1 MKYEIQISIVTV
13 CRNPG
18 ECLRAT
24 IESVANQSYKNI
36 QYIIID
42 GNSSDGTK
50 ELVEEYGKNVDVF
63 ISEKDNGIYDAMN
76 KGISL
81 ATGELIG
88 IINAG
93 DTYNSDAV
101 KQVVDMRVQ
110 TTQEEAIFYGGINK
124 VDIDRRVVR
133 VLDPVIKLEGLE
145 KDMVLFH
152 PSIFIPRIV
161 YNAYGKYSDLF
172 RISGDFD
179 LLRRYYK
186 TGLPFIRIDYNMADM
201 MEGGV
206 SENFKSIFLL
216 SHESALIRSDGDKNI
231 KYYIN
236 RSYSILIY
244 ILFFLKNYQKM
255 NS

>member
-24 IESVANQSYKNI
+24 IESVANQSYRNI

-42 GNSSDGTK
+42 GNSTDGTK
-50 ELVEEYGKNVDVF
+50 ELVEEYGNDVAIF

-88 IINAG
+88 ILNAG
-93 DTYNSDAV
+93 DTYNTDAV
-101 KQVVDMRVQ
+101 KQVVGMRRQ
-110 TTQEEAIFYGGINK
+110 TSQHEFIYYGGINK
-124 VDIDRRVVR
+124 VDNDRRIVR
-133 VLDPVIKLEGLE
+133 ILHPVIKVEGLE
-145 KDMVLFH
+145 KNMVLFH

-161 YNAYGKYSDLF
+161 YTIYGKYGDLF

-186 TGLPFIRIDYNMADM
+186 IGLPFIRINYIMADM
-201 MEGGV
+201 MEGGI
-206 SENFKSIFLL
+206 SENFKSIFVL
-216 SHESALIRSDGDKNI
+216 SHESALIRSDGEKNI

-236 RSYSILIY
+236 RLYSSLTY